1 MVVGDAI
8 VGKSL
13 LFSGLCQNGII
24 LDLHA
29 PDLLDR
35 AIFFRKK
42 ILCAILFVST
52 CEHFNSCL
60 EVIKRP
66 KLSFQLNFNCPDD
79 SEDNDFQWIMKR
91 KACFDQN
98 CFTAV
103 KQPWRVSQDESL
115 FDLCLLSLSLL
126 SLISRILMRQVEM
139 AQFFATK
146 ERKIYCTALFDNKGE
161 ALDYGDVEVGCCAM
175 LSIFRRFCSFPAR
188 KRPATW

>member
-52 CEHFNSCL
+52 CEHFNSCW

-139 AQFFATK
+139 AQFSQPK
-146 ERKIYCTALFDNKGE
+146 KGKFI
-161 ALDYGDVEVGCCAM
+161 A
-175 LSIFRRFCSFPAR
+175 RRFSTTKAKHLTMETSRLDVAQC
-188 KRPATW
+188 